1 MTNLKWVWLAAVT
14 LLTGACATYDF
25 ESSYQHRVNLD
36 SVARTAKQAVGDYF
50 NVDLSAVTWEL
61 ADQYRMRRLAY
72 TSAYDEYRTMVNH
85 TFYARVLATAASTG
99 ASPNILGRYKE
110 NLDKVYINPESVD
123 EAYSYDL
130 KDAQVAR
137 QIYLALFIHELV
149 HAADH
154 KRFSKQMNQQGYIPG
169 KSELLNALMEGNAE
183 YVTDKLCQNLGCA
196 EGQDI
201 LQHGSTHKEKPADT
215 KKTDTS
221 DNRSKVYKQELRFR
235 YVLGKKYIA
244 GKYLQL
250 QGEDPMPRNLEDLRD
265 SPMLILYPDSAD
277 LLNGS
282 FTKANQ
288 MMERLD
294 ALKTWFSNEQYI
306 FHYDVFSPPRM
317 RSVVKFL
324 TGISFDF
331 KQKSPPYLQTVS
343 LKLYDISNENYF
355 NFDQYAF
362 LVTLLDFGES
372 LKSERFIEETAS
384 AWDSRS
390 NIDANLKSPQGSAHT
405 LSYTSN
411 GKSMIVQHDRFGL
424 LINANGRML
433 DEELLLSYSEKIL
446 SGL

>member
-390 NIDANLKSPQGSAHT
+390 KIDTNLKSPQGSAHT
-405 LSYTSN
+405 LRYSSN

>member
-1 MTNLKWVWLAAVT
+1 MTNLKWVWLAALT

-25 ESSYQHRVNLD
+25 ESNYQHRVNLD

-50 NVDLSAVTWEL
+50 DVDLSAVTWEL

-72 TSAYDEYRTMVNH
+72 TSAYDEYSTMVNH
-85 TFYARVLATAASTG
+85 TFFARVLASAASTG

-110 NLDKVYINPESVD
+110 NLDKVYINPESID

-130 KDAQVAR
+130 KNAQVAR

-169 KSELLNALMEGNAE
+169 KSELLNAMMEGNAE
-183 YVTDKLCQNLGCA
+183 YVTDKLCQDLGCA

-201 LQHGSTHKEKPADT
+201 LQHGSTHKEKAVD
-215 KKTDTS
+215 KKKSDTS
-221 DNRSKVYKQELRFR
+221 DSLSKVYKQELRFR

-244 GKYLQL
+244 GKYSQL
-250 QGEDPMPRNLEDLRD
+250 QGKDPMPRNLEDLGD

-288 MMERLD
+288 MMDHLD
-294 ALKTWFSNEQYI
+294 VLKSMFPDEQYI
-306 FHYDVFSPPRM
+306 YHYDVFSPPRM
-317 RSVVKFL
+317 RNAVRSL
-324 TGISFDF
+324 TGVKLNF
-331 KQKSPPYLQTVS
+331 KKKSPPYLQAVS
-343 LKLYDISNENYF
+343 LKLYEVSNQNYF
-355 NFDQYAF
+355 DFDQYTFFMA
-362 LVTLLDFGES
+362 LLDFGETE
-372 LKSERFIEETAS
+372 KSARFIEKTAS
-384 AWDSRS
+384 AWNPDH
-390 NIDANLKSPQGSAHT
+390 NIETSLKSAQGSAHT
-405 LSYTSN
+405 MSYTSD
-411 GKSMIVQHDRFGL
+411 GKSMVVQFDRFGL
-424 LINANGRML
+424 LINANGNVL
-433 DEELLLSYSEKIL
+433 DEEDLLNFSEKML